1 MMNQS
6 EDQLLDALLE
16 KLDNSDKVVI
26 LTYAEGQ
33 EVREFLTLFKQYKL
47 LKSIVRY
54 FAMFLAAYLA
64 FKADL
69 LSILSGGEK

>member
-1 MMNQS
+1 MINQS

-16 KLDNSDKVVI
+16 KLDKSDKVVI

>member
-1 MMNQS
+1 MANQS

-16 KLDNSDKVVI
+16 KLNKSDKVVI

-33 EVREFLTLFKQYKL
+33 EVREFLVMFKQYKL

-69 LSILSGGEK
+69 LSLFSGGEK